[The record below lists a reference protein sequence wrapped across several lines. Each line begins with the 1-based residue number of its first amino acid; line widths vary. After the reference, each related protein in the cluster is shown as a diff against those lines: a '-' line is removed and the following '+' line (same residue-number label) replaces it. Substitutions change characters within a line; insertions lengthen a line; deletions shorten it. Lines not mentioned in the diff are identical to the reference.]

1 MKIFMI
7 NFGNRD
13 AMEKAVI
20 KKPKT
25 KDLASVQ
32 HYAAALEIL
41 DEYLDLVELPPT
53 DSGHYDQEF
62 STLVG
67 ESSRI
72 T

>member
-1 MKIFMI
+1 MKTFMI

-32 HYAAALEIL
+32 HYATALDIL
-41 DEYLDLVELPPT
+41 
-53 DSGHYDQEF
+53 
-62 STLVG
+62 
-67 ESSRI
+67 ESLQCLSK
-72 T
+72 